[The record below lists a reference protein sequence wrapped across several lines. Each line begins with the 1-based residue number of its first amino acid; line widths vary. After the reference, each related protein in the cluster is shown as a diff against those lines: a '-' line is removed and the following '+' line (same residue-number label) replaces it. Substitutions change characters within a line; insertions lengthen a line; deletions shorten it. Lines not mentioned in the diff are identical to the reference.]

1 MTLLTG
7 YLKSQLR
14 KTKMSDDVSQIIL
27 EELRAH
33 RKETMDGFGRIDNRV
48 RSLEESRAEQ
58 KGTIKTAV
66 TISGMLSALVAFITS
81 IFYH

>member
-1 MTLLTG
+1 
-7 YLKSQLR
+7 
-14 KTKMSDDVSQIIL
+14 MSDNISQIIL